1 MAALKE
7 LNIPDSSSL
16 VPGDAEATPEMM
28 GLLNSIKTILSRMK
42 ALLDGTIVDS
52 RDWEMRFVEDG
63 TYSLALN
70 TPFGMTIQ
78 SVTTDADSGTC
89 TATVKINGVALGGTA
104 NSVSSTETT
113 QAHTTANAAV
123 VGDEVTLVISSNS
136 SCENMRL
143 SFKFTRP
150 LIV

>member
-7 LNIPDSSSL
+7 LKIPDSGSIANPEGTSSIL
-16 VPGDAEATPEMM
+16 GFYNDIAT
-28 GLLNSIKTILSRMK
+28 GFKRVKTFLE
-42 ALLDGTIVDS
+42 GTTVDS

-70 TPFGMTIQ
+70 TPFGFTI
-78 SVTTDADSGTC
+78 SDVTTRCDTGTC
-89 TATVKINGVALGGTA
+89 TATIKINGVSLGGTA
-104 NSVSSTETT
+104 NSVSSSEST
-113 QAHTTANAAV
+113 QAHTTANVAAV
-123 VGDEVTLVISSNS
+123 GDDVTLVISSNS

-143 SFKFTRP
+143 SFKFTRL

>member
-1 MAALKE
+1 MTVLKE
-7 LNIPDSSSL
+7 LKVPDSGTISSPDGVSSIL
-16 VPGDAEATPEMM
+16 GFYNDIAT
-28 GLLNSIKTILSRMK
+28 GFKRVKT
-42 ALLDGTIVDS
+42 LLDGTIVDS

-70 TPFGMTIQ
+70 TPFAITI
-78 SVTTDADSGTC
+78 SAVTTRCDTGTC
-89 TATVKINGVALGGTA
+89 TATVKINGVSLGGTA
-104 NSVSSTETT
+104 NSVSSSEST

-123 VGDEVTLVISSNS
+123 SGDDITLVISSNS

>member
-1 MAALKE
+1 MALKE
-7 LNIPDSSSL
+7 LKIPDS
-16 VPGDAEATPEMM
+16 ATIANPDETDSIL
-28 GLLNSIKTILSRMK
+28 GFYNSIGDFAKRTK

-70 TPFGMTIQ
+70 TPFGMTI
-78 SVTTDADSGTC
+78 SEVTTDCDSGTC
-89 TATVKINGVALGGTA
+89 TATVKINGTSLGGTA
-104 NSVSSTETT
+104 NSVSTTEQTRT
-113 QAHTTANAAV
+113 HTTANVAAI
-123 VGDEVTLVISSNS
+123 GDEVTLVISANS